1 MHYIILLSI
10 FILLQSSV
18 KMKEVLK
25 IGDKPGVEFLEVFD
39 ACTDSDG
46 NIYVSDK
53 LEYTIKKFDRNGNL
67 INKVGKRGQ
76 GPGEF
81 RVGPGKITCAGDVIA
96 VVDFTTSIIHLFTK
110 DLKFIKTISAP
121 FAIADITSDES
132 GNIYAV
138 YVNLWGTKPSTEIA
152 VFRKNGDKLN
162 TIKVEGGFLNP
173 FEGFVNISYLHNY
186 LVLCYYNL
194 NKVSLLD
201 RGSGKLLKELSV
213 DGLPKKSKFKKI
225 EGVDAEVPEETMF
238 LDVATDSNKERILLL
253 GGGYSRN
260 PGRDVY
266 ILDKNGKLIQTITLP
281 EKTKFIYVDN
291 EGNLYVSGK
300 DHTIIKKIKFSIPN

>member
-1 MHYIILLSI
+1 
-10 FILLQSSV
+10 
-18 KMKEVLK
+18 MKEVLK
-25 IGDKPGVEFLEVFD
+25 IGDKPGVEFLEAFD

-81 RVGPGKITCAGDVIA
+81 RIGPGKIACAGDVIA

-162 TIKVEGGFLNP
+162 TYG
-173 FEGFVNISYLHNY
+173 
-186 LVLCYYNL
+186 
-194 NKVSLLD
+194 LD
-201 RGSGKLLKELSV
+201 
-213 DGLPKKSKFKKI
+213 
-225 EGVDAEVPEETMF
+225 
-238 LDVATDSNKERILLL
+238 
-253 GGGYSRN
+253 
-260 PGRDVY
+260 
-266 ILDKNGKLIQTITLP
+266 
-281 EKTKFIYVDN
+281 
-291 EGNLYVSGK
+291 
-300 DHTIIKKIKFSIPN
+300 